1 MIFQDGHSSLVRLS
15 DSVKCSLHHVAREY
29 AEMLND

>member
-15 DSVKCSLHHVAREY
+15 DSVKCSVHHVAETREKVI
-29 AEMLND
+29 A